1 VVKLL
6 VVVVGR
12 PGALLAEAIAEYERR
27 AARYWPVEFIDVKEE
42 RASRGSPAS
51 QVMAAEAKRL
61 LERVPTELDIYA
73 LTRTGDAWS
82 SNRLSQHLQR
92 LAVHSS
98 PGAAFLIGGAL
109 GLHDEVL
116 RQAQQRMRLSTFT
129 LTHEMARLMLAE
141 QLYRCGTIAR
151 GEPYHKGND

>member
-1 VVKLL
+1 MKLL

-27 AARYWPVEFIDVKEE
+27 AARYWPVQFVEVKEE
-42 RASRGSPAS
+42 RASKGATPV
-51 QVMAAEAKRL
+51 QVMAAEAQRL
-61 LERVPTELDIYA
+61 LDRVPPGLDIYA

-98 PGAAFLIGGAL
+98 PGAAFLIGGSL
-109 GLHDEVL
+109 GLDDEVL
-116 RQAQQRMRLSTFT
+116 RLAQQRMRLSTFT
-129 LTHEMARLMLAE
+129 LTHDMARLMLSE